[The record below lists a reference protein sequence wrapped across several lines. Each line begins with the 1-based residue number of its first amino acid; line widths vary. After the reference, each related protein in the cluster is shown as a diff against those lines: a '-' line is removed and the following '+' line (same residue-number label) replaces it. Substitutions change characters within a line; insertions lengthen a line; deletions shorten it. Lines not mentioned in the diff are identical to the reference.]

1 MASGID
7 TARADPRPGGG
18 GAGDQ
23 ARTRRRRWPRKPGRQ
38 HTGAAER
45 RADRREGRPKR
56 RFSSLTLRILTLNL
70 LALAIIVAGVLYLDQ
85 YQRGLIE
92 GRLEALATQG
102 LIIAAALGET
112 VVPADPTAPQQI
124 DPRRV
129 ATLIQPLVL
138 PIRTR
143 ARVFGND
150 GVMVVDSLRLE
161 REQSGVRI
169 FALPPPEQ
177 PAVLEP
183 LLDRLHDF
191 IDRALI
197 GDLPIYRELPYQ
209 RAEHYAEVV
218 RALRGGIGA
227 QARRDEAGEM
237 VLNVAVPVR
246 RFKAVLGALM
256 LTAGTTDIEIRVREV
271 RSDIL
276 TLGAIAV
283 GVTVLLSLYLAGT
296 IARPIRQLAAGAVRV
311 TSGWG
316 GSQEIPDLSR
326 RADEIGDLS
335 VALRAMTEALHRR
348 VDEIER
354 FAADVSH
361 ELKNPLSSL
370 RSAVETI
377 QRVDDQATQ
386 RRLYAILDDDIER
399 MDRLISDISAASRFD
414 AEMSRATVGA
424 VDLAALLTTLV
435 EVQRTTLSR
444 DRPRIDLVIEQ
455 PGAIE
460 VPGIEDSLGQVFRNL
475 LDNAISFSPPEG
487 RIIVRLAQRPDGAL
501 VTVED
506 QGPGIPPGKTR
517 AVFDRFYSERPEGEK
532 FGTHSGLG
540 LSISRLIVEAHKG
553 TIKAEIVAGGSAETM
568 TGARFTVYLPS

>member
-1 MASGID
+1 MASAID
-7 TARADPRPGGG
+7 TAKPEPGTGRDE
-18 GAGDQ
+18 AGTT
-23 ARTRRRRWPRKPGRQ
+23 ARKRRRRWPRKKPGRESN
-38 HTGAAER
+38 TADAP
-45 RADRREGRPKR
+45 ADRHEGRPKR

-112 VVPADPTAPQQI
+112 VVPTDPTAPQQI
-124 DPRRV
+124 DPRR
-129 ATLIQPLVL
+129 AAALILPLVL
-138 PIRTR
+138 PIHTR
-143 ARVFGND
+143 ARVFLNNGA
-150 GVMVVDSLRLE
+150 MVVDSLRLE
-161 REQSGVRI
+161 RAQSGVRI
-169 FALPPPEQ
+169 RELPPPENL
-177 PAVLEP
+177 AILEP
-183 LLDRLHDF
+183 LLDRLHDV

-197 GDLPIYRELPYQ
+197 GDLPTYREVPYQ

-218 RALRGGIGA
+218 RALRGGVGA
-227 QARRDEAGEM
+227 QARRDDSGEM

-256 LTAGTTDIEIRVREV
+256 LTAGTTDIETRVREV
-271 RSDIL
+271 RGDIL
-276 TLGAIAV
+276 TLGLIAV

-296 IARPIRQLAAGAVRV
+296 IAQPIRQLASGATRV

-316 GSQEIPDLSR
+316 GSREIPDLSG

-335 VALRAMTEALHRR
+335 VALRAMTDALHRR

-370 RSAVETI
+370 RSAIETI
-377 QRVDDQATQ
+377 QRIDDQATQ
-386 RRLYAILDDDIER
+386 QRLFAILNDDIER

-414 AEMSRATVGA
+414 AEMSRAIVTP
-424 VDLAALLTTLV
+424 VDLVALLTTLV
-435 EVQRTTLSR
+435 EVQRTTLAGAGPEVDFVVAQS
-444 DRPRIDLVIEQ
+444 
-455 PGAIE
+455 GAID
-460 VPGIEDSLGQVFRNL
+460 VRGIEDSLGQVFRNL
-475 LDNAISFSPPEG
+475 LDNAVSFSPPGG
-487 RIIVRLAQRPDGAL
+487 RITVRLARRPDGAAIM
-501 VTVED
+501 VED
-506 QGPGIPPGKTR
+506 QGPGIPSGKTQ

-540 LSISRLIVEAHKG
+540 LSISRLIVDAHKG
-553 TIKAEIVAGGSAETM
+553 TIKAENLVGGERKGVI
-568 TGARFTVYLPS
+568 GARFTVVLPY